1 MIRTARL
8 VLRRAHEDD
17 LDDLHL
23 AMRRPEAMRYW
34 STPEH
39 ESREETRAYLH
50 RMVTADPATSDD
62 YVLVRDGQVI
72 GKAGAW
78 RLPEIGYLLHPDHWR
93 QGLMAEA
100 LAALIP
106 HLFAA
111 HPLPAL
117 TAEVDP
123 RNTPSLALLARFGF
137 TETHRAER
145 TLKWRDEWCD
155 SVYLALPRPPGSGAA
170 TAEPGAQHQD

>member
-1 MIRTARL
+1 MTRAIRTPRL
-8 VLRRAHEDD
+8 ILRRARATD
-17 LDDLHL
+17 LADLHQV
-23 AMRRPEAMRYW
+23 MRQPQAMRYW

-39 ESREETRAYLH
+39 DSIEETRLWLQS
-50 RMVTADPATSDD
+50 MLDADPATSDD
-62 YVLVRDGQVI
+62 YVVEHAGRAI

-78 RLPEIGYLLHPDHWR
+78 RLPEIGYILDVRHWR

-111 HPLPAL
+111 HPIPAL

-123 RNTPSLALLARFGF
+123 RNAASRALLARFGF
-137 TETHRAER
+137 RETHRAER
-145 TLKWRDEWCD
+145 TMKWRDEWCD
-155 SVYLALPRPPGSGAA
+155 SLYLALPRPARTDPAPPG
-170 TAEPGAQHQD
+170 

>member
-1 MIRTARL
+1 MTGDLRTPRL
-8 VLRRAHEDD
+8 VLRRARAAD
-17 LDDLHL
+17 LADLHRV
-23 AMRRPEAMRYW
+23 MRQPQAMRYW

-39 ESREETRAYLH
+39 DSIEETRFWLQS
-50 RMVTADPATSDD
+50 MLDADPAASDD
-62 YVLVRDGQVI
+62 YVIERDGRVI

-78 RLPEIGYLLHPDHWR
+78 RLPEIGYILDPGHWR

-111 HPLPAL
+111 HAIPAL

-123 RNTPSLALLARFGF
+123 RNTASLALLGRFGF
-137 TETHRAER
+137 RETHRAER
-145 TLKWRDEWCD
+145 TMKWRDEWCD
-155 SVYLALPRPPGSGAA
+155 SLYLALPRA
-170 TAEPGAQHQD
+170 TAPSS